1 MEEVL
6 TSRQRRLFP
15 FYVSKKVPLF
25 GPRDYTLL
33 APSPGSIILSDEN
46 ETVASVLFGNTFDL
60 KLRSFVIL
68 SWFPG
73 LIFQLVSFPIG
84 LLILID
90 KLPPL
95 MALLTVP
102 GLLFPSLLL
111 LRSHWRVFAT
121 LAVRWESI
129 FLVLYSLI
137 FCTCITLLTNLD
149 IRSVFVWTAIFPA
162 LMSSTFIDASAVR
175 LDSAF
180 MKGELSITALTVP
193 PSIVSLAYLLSVIAV
208 INTQSTVNID
218 HETLHVTTAIIN
230 SNFNFRN
237 IASSTGLTICLFVM
251 KGLVVFFHD
260 PTLCVSLDAAMS
272 IDIVTLNKTIKC
284 PDEEVNATPNSLRK
298 IYKSKFPTKLKMN
311 SIGVETLSPRD
322 PPTKLDIKGC
332 IINDDKPPG
341 RSEVKAEDVKVDA
354 DECFVLEASFI
365 LKGAIGLIPIRNTVT
380 HQPSAPSHPQGL
392 IEDVGKSAAPN
403 SLRLSRPDGTACV
416 SSPTSSTNRLNDRSF
431 APNLQSDGLH
441 ISRTTVTM
449 SQRPRSSSGR
459 CAPLSSASPRSSV
472 GPPGNQW
479 SSGASH
485 NEGQAPSSSSSPQGR
500 TVPPIT
506 IFADARDCGLAH
518 SSNTHE
524 KHGTETNNRLEDCR
538 PQVGAEPISEE
549 TGSWHLNM
557 TTPPRKT
564 CSTRTVRVSAL
575 DLGVPNM
582 STGCEHEIPPHRSG
596 PSTSTDAPTGL
607 DGSGDRSAL
616 DGSAGKNLMHDF
628 ESTTISTPIPLSG
641 RQERLAPF
649 YLHVNTG
656 IFGPDEYTLLS
667 PVCASI
673 LISDE
678 SETVALLLF
687 GEAFD
692 LRLRTFVKYFWY
704 PALLFQLGCLPIGLL
719 ILLGGLPIKGAYF
732 TIPGAI
738 FPILMILQCHHKIFI
753 RLCHNWEQIFLT
765 LYSAIFCLSIAL
777 ITRGPVRSLY
787 VWLVIFPSLVSSAFS
802 DASSTRLDN
811 AFLHEGQR
819 KSMVRNV
826 FLYAL
831 PPYVASLSYIFS
843 IVVILNSK
851 FNIIF
856 DTISTLKITSNMI
869 NANMSYSITASSTG
883 LTISLFLLKCL
894 YLLATEPDKCVS
906 LRSPMTVNIA
916 LLEPPPTNA
925 TERDA
930 GHHVLEAKFLLQSGG
945 VVVAGDAE
953 SHTTEKSR
961 GELVTE
967 NFRRK
972 HIFFRRRASIINQQL
987 PIQDIEQG
995 ITCPTSNSDRMLI

>member
-6 TSRQRRLFP
+6 TSRQKRLFP
-15 FYVSKKVPLF
+15 FYDSKKKTLF

-46 ETVASVLFGNTFDL
+46 ETVASVLFGNNFDL

-95 MALLTVP
+95 LALLTVP

-111 LRSHWRVFAT
+111 LRSHWKVFAT

-149 IRSVFVWTAIFPA
+149 IRSVFIWTAIFPA
-162 LMSSTFIDASAVR
+162 LLASTFIDASAVR

-180 MKGELSITALTVP
+180 MKGELSITVLTVP
-193 PSIVSLAYLLSVIAV
+193 PSIVSLAYLLSVVAV
-208 INTQSTVNID
+208 INTQSAVNID
-218 HETLHVTTAIIN
+218 HETLHVTTAILS
-230 SNFNFRN
+230 SNLNFRN

-251 KGLVVFFHD
+251 KGLVVLFQD
-260 PTLCVSLDAAMS
+260 PTLCISLDAAML
-272 IDIVTLNKTIKC
+272 IDIVTLNKTMKC
-284 PDEEVNATPNSLRK
+284 ADKAVKATPNSLQK
-298 IYKSKFPTKLKMN
+298 IYKSKFPTKLKTN
-311 SIGVETLSPRD
+311 SIGVETLSFRD
-322 PPTKLDIKGC
+322 PTIKFDSKGC
-332 IINDDKPPG
+332 LILDDKPTG
-341 RSEVKAEDVKVDA
+341 RSDVRTEGEDA
-354 DECFVLEASFI
+354 DECFVLEATFI

-380 HQPSAPSHPQGL
+380 HQPLIPSQSQGL
-392 IEDVGKSAAPN
+392 IDSLGESAVQ
-403 SLRLSRPDGTACV
+403 SRLLVSRPGEIACT
-416 SSPTSSTNRLNDRSF
+416 SPPTSNTHRLNDRGF

-441 ISRTTVTM
+441 ISRRIVNL
-449 SQRPRSSSGR
+449 SQQQTASEIR
-459 CAPLSSASPRSSV
+459 CTPLSSVRSRPDSARV
-472 GPPGNQW
+472 LDSQKSAGTIPN
-479 SSGASH
+479 AA
-485 NEGQAPSSSSSPQGR
+485 QAPSSPPQR
-500 TVPPIT
+500 
-506 IFADARDCGLAH
+506 
-518 SSNTHE
+518 STHE
-524 KHGTETNNRLEDCR
+524 THGIGIPNRLEDYR
-538 PQVGAEPISEE
+538 SQIGAEPLIEKTSCR
-549 TGSWHLNM
+549 HLHM

-564 CSTRTVRVSAL
+564 SSTRTVRVSAL
-575 DLGVPNM
+575 DLSVPHS
-582 STGCEHEIPPHRSG
+582 STGCEHDIHPKRSEE
-596 PSTSTDAPTGL
+596 STCIDAPTGTH
-607 DGSGDRSAL
+607 DRADRNAL
-616 DGSAGKNLMHDF
+616 AGPAEINLTHDREF
-628 ESTTISTPIPLSG
+628 TPGSTPIPLSG

-687 GEAFD
+687 GELFD

-738 FPILMILQCHHKIFI
+738 FPMLMILQCHHKIFF

-802 DASSTRLDN
+802 DASSTRLDH
-811 AFLHEGQR
+811 AFLNEGER
-819 KSMVRNV
+819 KSMARNV

-843 IVVILNSK
+843 IIVILNSK
-851 FNIIF
+851 YNIIF
-856 DTISTLKITSNMI
+856 DTISTLKISSNMI
-869 NANMSYSITASSTG
+869 NANVNYSITASSTG
-883 LTISLFLLKCL
+883 LTISLFLIKCL
-894 YLLATEPDKCVS
+894 YHLATEPDKCVS

-916 LLEPPPTNA
+916 LLEPPPTNP
-925 TERDA
+925 TERET

-945 VVVAGDAE
+945 VIVAGDAE
-953 SHTTEKSR
+953 SRATEKSR
-961 GELVTE
+961 GDLVTE

-972 HIFFRRRASIINQQL
+972 RIYFRRRASKLSLKLTMNQ
-987 PIQDIEQG
+987 PPTTPDIEQG
-995 ITCPTSNSDRMLI
+995 VTCSTPNSGSVLI